1 MCLAPLF
8 LPPVH
13 LTLSLHT
20 FNQAISL
27 FFMFLINS
35 SSSNQHFLIQS
46 RYKPKSIQNSSSQH
60 AHLFHCSPSRCSDP
74 CGGKSVSVS
83 HVIYVHPTHLADPA
97 TSVKSRGVFLMLGR
111 KILSLRWRKL
121 LLFVGFKRDKN
132 KLEDAAYSTKHP
144 LPSIKSKSRL
154 IKLYNLTLLKHFS

>member
-1 MCLAPLF
+1 MSGPPAVGHASSVTSVGKGGPHSVCLSFSLPACLASLF

-20 FNQAISL
+20 FNQAIS
-27 FFMFLINS
+27 FIVSFYVPGKFIFI
-35 SSSNQHFLIQS
+35 QPTFLIQS
-46 RYKPKSIQNSSSQH
+46 RYIPKSIQNSSSQH

-83 HVIYVHPTHLADPA
+83 DVIYVHPTHLADPA

-111 KILSLRWRKL
+111 KILSLRRRKL
-121 LLFVGFKRDKN
+121 CCLWVSN
-132 KLEDAAYSTKHP
+132 ETKT
-144 LPSIKSKSRL
+144 
-154 IKLYNLTLLKHFS
+154 N